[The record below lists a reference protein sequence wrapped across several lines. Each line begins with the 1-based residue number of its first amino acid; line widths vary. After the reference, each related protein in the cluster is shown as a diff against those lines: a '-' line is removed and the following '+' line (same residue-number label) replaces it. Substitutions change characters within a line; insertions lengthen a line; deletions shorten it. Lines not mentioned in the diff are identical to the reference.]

1 MKKINNLS
9 VLILLSSIVVAS
21 FVTML
26 PDVVPVH
33 VNINGEVDRY
43 GSKWI
48 VLMGPIIALLA
59 ATFIQIFLRKTK
71 NKSPEA
77 LQIMMTVILAVL
89 VGVCWLPYIITTK
102 VGVVNIQIIMGIF
115 IGGMFIFMGN
125 YMGLLKMNKVVG
137 LRVKWTFADEEIW
150 QKTHRLAG
158 CVMVVTGVI
167 LLIMT
172 LIDFLFHFNFIFIN
186 MLILSLISALIPTL
200 YSYLLYKRKYIS

>member
-26 PDVVPVH
+26 PDVGPVH